1 MRQTEKKLWSLLL
14 CLLLLCMISVPV
26 WAANEHSDQVISVDI
41 QRTGKRNENGTEILL
56 VTVVTTP
63 AVKYVEFENG
73 HFQPYT
79 TNLELIGT
87 TEDGNLIWQQ
97 TRENGRFFNLLQ
109 LGWDDENGMRQVE
122 WQAFDY
128 PEPMPVP
135 QPAEALCRWCGN
147 SHGGGFDAIIA
158 WFHNLFVQLFGERY

>member
-1 MRQTEKKLWSLLL
+1 MKRTVKKLLALLL

-26 WAANEHSDQVISVDI
+26 WGANEHSDQVISVDI
-41 QRTGKRNENGTEILL
+41 QRTGEVTDWGNDILL
-56 VTVVTTP
+56 FTVVTTP
-63 AVKYVEFENG
+63 AVKYLYFCNGRFE
-73 HFQPYT
+73 PYT
-79 TNLELIGT
+79 TDLEQIGT
-87 TEDGNLIWQQ
+87 TPEGNLIWRQ
-97 TRENGRFFNLLQ
+97 TRVSGDGHPVMEMCWN
-109 LGWDDENGMRQVE
+109 DEHGERVVE

-135 QPAEALCRWCGN
+135 QPAEDLCRWCGN